1 MSASSGDSD
10 QKFLRGFDRCTS
22 CLCRPFG
29 GDAQG
34 AVQRLWGL
42 CLFSMTILFIAACME
57 AKLMQSTYGSAP
69 IVIAAIWT
77 ALVQIFM
84 GVVGTFVLRRFPT
97 EFSVG
102 FFLGLLVIVAQQNF
116 ILTATFLDPTFNMLS
131 EQKSSKFFAFLILI
145 TGIIY
150 IAFAMM
156 LTHFRHEIL
165 LAPEDVK
172 SVISALGSMSQ
183 DGDVDNN
190 TKSASGAPASE
201 DYSKFQDPE

>member
-1 MSASSGDSD
+1 
-10 QKFLRGFDRCTS
+10 
-22 CLCRPFG
+22 
-29 GDAQG
+29 
-34 AVQRLWGL
+34 
-42 CLFSMTILFIAACME
+42 MTILFIAACME

>member
-1 MSASSGDSD
+1 
-10 QKFLRGFDRCTS
+10 
-22 CLCRPFG
+22 
-29 GDAQG
+29 
-34 AVQRLWGL
+34 
-42 CLFSMTILFIAACME
+42 
-57 AKLMQSTYGSAP
+57 MQSTYGSAP

-145 TGIIY
+145 TGITY
-150 IAFAMM
+150 IAFAIM

-172 SVISALGSMSQ
+172 SVISTLGSMSPDIETDKNKKTVQ
-183 DGDVDNN
+183 KSSVDDVA
-190 TKSASGAPASE
+190 TESYSE
-201 DYSKFQDPE
+201 FKDPE